1 MVVNHNERSTIM
13 SKTASWKG
21 LSLETPATYRIRV
34 QGHIGSDWDDRFGG
48 MTLTHEKL
56 AEDLKTTVLLGHLPD
71 QAALSGV
78 LNTLYDLHLP
88 LLKVE
93 CIDEP
98 ET

>member
-1 MVVNHNERSTIM
+1 MSQST
-13 SKTASWKG
+13 SWKG
-21 LSLETPATYRIRV
+21 LDLATPATYRIRV

-48 MTLTHEKL
+48 MTLTRETM
-56 AEDLKTTVLLGHLPD
+56 AEDLKTTILLGHLPD

>member
-1 MVVNHNERSTIM
+1 MSQST
-13 SKTASWKG
+13 AWKG
-21 LSLETPATYRIRV
+21 LNLATPATYRIRV
-34 QGHIGSDWDDRFGG
+34 QGHIGRDWDDRFGG
-48 MTLTHEKL
+48 MTLTRETT
-56 AEDLKTTVLLGHLPD
+56 AEDLKTTKLLGQLPD